1 MTLPSRPI
9 VEARPI
15 PRADPR
21 TTLRI
26 VACLTLLLLASS
38 VGAQDAV
45 PEGRG
50 FSTATLEGDWRFR
63 LALNAWI
70 PNAIPISVDTV
81 EQNGSRTLDVGFIL
95 DHLGYVFP
103 IDGEARKGT
112 FGVYLHTLTFKLV
125 GSVDTGS
132 AVLKWNDA
140 GALIDVGVS
149 YELGRWNLGEGSGA
163 PLVTVE
169 PFAGARLLYDPV
181 DLSETGASKTIDSLT
196 NYVPDLGVRTF
207 WDLTESWNLE
217 IEGDYGGFGVDDNR
231 QTWQAL
237 ALAGYR
243 WPGWGVHWNIQAGYR
258 AMRLFDL
265 RKSSTEIK
273 LDCRGPNVVLSME
286 F

>member
-1 MTLPSRPI
+1 MIDSLLGGGNDDR
-9 VEARPI
+9 EAR
-15 PRADPR
+15 RAERQARRSMRHDPELQQQAEQFHAR
-21 TTLRI
+21 HVSPDPNETNAPGDI
-26 VACLTLLLLASS
+26 WSMFQQV
-38 VGAQDAV
+38 QHDAT
-45 PEGRG
+45 P
-50 FSTATLEGDWRFR
+50 D
-63 LALNAWI
+63 
-70 PNAIPISVDTV
+70 
-81 EQNGSRTLDVGFIL
+81 QMQ
-95 DHLGYVFP
+95 
-103 IDGEARKGT
+103 
-112 FGVYLHTLTFKLV
+112 
-125 GSVDTGS
+125 S
-132 AVLKWNDA
+132 AVQ
-140 GALIDVGVS
+140 
-149 YELGRWNLGEGSGA
+149 
-163 PLVTVE
+163 
-169 PFAGARLLYDPV
+169 
-181 DLSETGASKTIDSLT
+181 KTIDSLT